1 MKSKKKSATAKTVN
15 TDTPTTNTTGI
26 TIDTDIPVPATR
38 SHGKYPWQSLEVGHS
53 FFAPI
58 NQKGG
63 SSVAYGASKRYGKH
77 FIGRKETKDGVDGVR
92 FFHVAEPMKT
102 RARSAK

>member
-15 TDTPTTNTTGI
+15 TDTPAANTTGI
-26 TIDTDIPVPATR
+26 TIDTDIPVPSVR
-38 SHGKYPWQSLEVGHS
+38 PHSKYPWQSLEVGHS

-63 SSVAYGASKRYGKH
+63 SAVAYGASKRYGKH

-92 FFHVAEPMKT
+92 FFHVAEPM
-102 RARSAK
+102 RSRSLIVK